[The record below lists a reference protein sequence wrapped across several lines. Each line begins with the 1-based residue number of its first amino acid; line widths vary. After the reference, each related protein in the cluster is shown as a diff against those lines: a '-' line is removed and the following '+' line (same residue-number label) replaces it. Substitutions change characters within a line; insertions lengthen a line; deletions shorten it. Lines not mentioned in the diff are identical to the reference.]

1 MPAGDPARGARALQ
15 SVAPMFTGIVE
26 ETGTVRSAEARGEIL
41 CVTIAAAAVVRD
53 LPIGGSIAVNGCCL
67 TAVARA
73 ADGFTC
79 ELTRETL
86 ERTAFGDRLVPGALV
101 NLERPLRA
109 DGRFD
114 GHIVQGH
121 VDGVG
126 HVVDLRRKGGAAE
139 LVVEPPAALAR
150 YLVEK
155 GSVAVDGISL
165 TIAAVTADGRFNVA
179 VIPYTLAH
187 TNLARVRSGDRVN
200 LEADVLAK
208 YVERLLHH
216 R

>member
-1 MPAGDPARGARALQ
+1 
-15 SVAPMFTGIVE
+15 MFTGIVE
-26 ETGTVRSAEARGEIL
+26 ETGTVRVVKAAGDIL
-41 CVTIAAAAVVRD
+41 RVEIAAAEIAHGLR
-53 LPIGGSIAVNGCCL
+53 PGGSVAVNGCCL
-67 TAVARA
+67 TAVEVSQ
-73 ADGFTC
+73 DGFVC

-86 ERTAFGDRLVPGALV
+86 ARTAFDERLRTGAVV
-101 NLERPLRA
+101 NLERPVRA

-126 HVVDLRRKGGAAE
+126 RILELRRQGDSAD
-139 LVVEPPAALAR
+139 LLVEPPSGLSR

-165 TIAAVTADGRFNVA
+165 TVAALAPDGRFNVA
-179 VIPYTLAH
+179 IIPYTLAR
-187 TNLARVRSGDRVN
+187 TSLAQARPGDRVN
-200 LEADVLAK
+200 LEVDILAK
-208 YVERLLHH
+208 YVERLLQE

>member
-1 MPAGDPARGARALQ
+1 
-15 SVAPMFTGIVE
+15 MFTGIVE
-26 ETGTVRSAEARGEIL
+26 ETGTVRAARAAGDIL
-41 CVTIAAAAVVRD
+41 RVEIAAEKTVRG
-53 LPIGGSIAVNGCCL
+53 LPVGGSVAVNGCCL
-67 TAVARA
+67 TATSVA
-73 ADGFTC
+73 ADGFGC

-86 ERTAFGDRLVPGALV
+86 ARTAFGDRLKPGVLV

-126 HVVDLRRKGGAAE
+126 RIVDLRRQGEAAE
-139 LVVEPPAALAR
+139 LVVEPPADLAR

-165 TIAAVTADGRFNVA
+165 TVAATTPDGRFSVA

-187 TNLARVRSGDRVN
+187 TNLARARPGDRVN

-208 YVERLLHH
+208 YVERLLPH

>member
-1 MPAGDPARGARALQ
+1 
-15 SVAPMFTGIVE
+15 MFTGIIE
-26 ETGTVRSAEARGEIL
+26 ETGTVRAAHAAADIL
-41 CVTIAAAAVVRD
+41 RVEIAAARTVRG
-53 LPIGGSIAVNGCCL
+53 LPVGGSVAVNGCCL
-67 TAVARA
+67 TAVAVA

-86 ERTAFGDRLVPGALV
+86 ARTAFGDRLTPGTLV

-126 HVVDLRRKGGAAE
+126 RVVELRRQGQSAE

-155 GSVAVDGISL
+155 GSVAIDGISL
-165 TIAAVTADGRFNVA
+165 TVASLAADGRFKVA

-187 TNLARVRSGDRVN
+187 TNLVRARAGDPVN

-208 YVERLLHH
+208 YVERLLQQ